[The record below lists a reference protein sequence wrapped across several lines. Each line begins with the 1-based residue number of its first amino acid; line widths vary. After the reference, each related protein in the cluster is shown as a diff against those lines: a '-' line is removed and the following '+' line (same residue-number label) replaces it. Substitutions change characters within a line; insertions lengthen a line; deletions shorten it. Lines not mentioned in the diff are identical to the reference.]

1 MSTLKLTKT
10 HMLEG
15 IWQGNITGSG
25 ESKPDIAV
33 THDNADVPDFK
44 LTKADAADRW
54 SLTIPVPASAI
65 ADGIQVIVVTDN
77 ETGQKIGDVVIIGD
91 EVTNIDQ
98 RAELELLR
106 AELEMLKRAFRRH
119 CIETA

>member
-10 HMLEG
+10 RMLEG
-15 IWQGNITGSG
+15 IWHGSVTGSG
-25 ESKPDIAV
+25 DSKPDIAV
-33 THDNADVPDFK
+33 THDNVDVPDFK
-44 LTKADAADRW
+44 LTKADAADLW
-54 SLTIPVPASAI
+54 SLTISVPASAI

-77 ETGQKIGDVVIIGD
+77 ETSQKIGDVVIIGD

>member
-10 HMLEG
+10 RMLEG
-15 IWQGNITGSG
+15 MWQGIITGSG
-25 ESKPDIAV
+25 DTKPDIAV
-33 THDNADVPDFK
+33 THGNADVSDFK
-44 LTKADAADRW
+44 LAKSDTADHW

-77 ETGQKIGDVVIIGD
+77 DAGQKIGDVVIIGD

-106 AELEMLKRAFRRH
+106 AELDMLKRAFRRH
-119 CIETA
+119 CVETS

>member
-10 HMLEG
+10 RLLEG
-15 IWQGNITGSG
+15 MWQGIITGSG
-25 ESKPDIAV
+25 DTKPDIAV
-33 THDNADVPDFK
+33 THGNADVPDFTLAK
-44 LTKADAADRW
+44 SDTADRW

-77 ETGQKIGDVVIIGD
+77 DAGQKIGDVVIIGD

-106 AELEMLKRAFRRH
+106 AELDMLKRAFRRH
-119 CIETA
+119 CVETS

>member
-10 HMLEG
+10 RMLEG
-15 IWQGNITGSG
+15 MWQGTITGSG
-25 ESKPDIAV
+25 ETKPDIAV
-33 THDNADVPDFK
+33 THGNADIPDFK
-44 LTKADAADRW
+44 LAKSDTADRW
-54 SLTIPVPASAI
+54 SLSIPVPATAI
-65 ADGIQVIVVTDN
+65 ADGIQVILVTDN
-77 ETGQKIGDVVIIGD
+77 EAGQKIGDIVIIGD

-119 CIETA
+119 CVETS

>member
-10 HMLEG
+10 RMLEG
-15 IWQGNITGSG
+15 MWQGIITGSG
-25 ESKPDIAV
+25 DTKPDIAV
-33 THDNADVPDFK
+33 THGNADVPDFK
-44 LTKADAADRW
+44 LVKSDTADHW

-77 ETGQKIGDVVIIGD
+77 DAGQKIGDVVIIGD

-106 AELEMLKRAFRRH
+106 AELDMLKRAFRRH
-119 CIETA
+119 YVETS

>member
-10 HMLEG
+10 RMLEG
-15 IWQGNITGSG
+15 MWQGIITGSG
-25 ESKPDIAV
+25 DTKPDIAV
-33 THDNADVPDFK
+33 THGNADVPDFK
-44 LTKADAADRW
+44 LAKSDSADHW

-77 ETGQKIGDVVIIGD
+77 DAGQKIGDVVIIGD

-106 AELEMLKRAFRRH
+106 AELDMLKRAFRRH
-119 CIETA
+119 CVETS